1 MNQSASFALPTML
14 RDHSQG
20 PSIVSPAQSASVLQI
35 DTWDEIE
42 WDRLLLLVE
51 EGTVIPVIGAELSL
65 RSIGSDGQPVLLTLG
80 RDLAKRLKVSAE
92 ALPPDSPLN
101 EIACRLAARDGSAQ
115 DLYLELYQLLRK
127 SPIAPSEPLRQLAQ
141 ITDFKLLIT
150 TGFDTALE
158 AAIAQAWSQE
168 ALSLSYSPNDV
179 QDVPGQSKTFRQP
192 VVYHLLGKV
201 SAKPNFVVTDED
213 MLEFF
218 HALLSPQR
226 RPEKLFDELADS
238 NLLLVGG
245 GYADWLARLFL
256 RTAKG
261 KHRLSDARSVREY
274 IAAAKASLDA
284 NFVLFIQHFSK
295 PTRLYADADPV
306 AFVAELHRRW
316 CERNPGKLLSN
327 TSERR
332 EEAIV
337 RPLDEMPDDAVFIS
351 YARADVAAVR
361 NLYNGLTTRGIK
373 AWFDFDRLEAGDEYE
388 SKINRNIKC
397 CAVFLPIIS
406 RHTEDPRARFFKRE
420 WNFAVDHSHNYL
432 PDDPFIIP
440 VAVDDSSAGTA
451 HVPDR
456 FLTKH
461 WTHLPDGEVTEEF
474 AAQLRRILI
483 KKGGT
488 TSA

>member
-1 MNQSASFALPTML
+1 MA
-14 RDHSQG
+14 
-20 PSIVSPAQSASVLQI
+20 PAQNSFDLPI
-35 DTWDEIE
+35 DAWDEIE
-42 WDRLLLLVE
+42 WDRLLLLIE
-51 EGTVIPVIGAELSL
+51 EGTVIPVVGAELSL
-65 RSIGSDGQPVLLTLG
+65 RSVASDGQPVLLTLA
-80 RDLAKRLKVSAE
+80 RDLAKRLRVSAE
-92 ALPPDSPLN
+92 ALPSDAPLN
-101 EIACRLAARDGSAQ
+101 EIAFRLAARDGSAQ

-127 SPIAPSEPLRQLAQ
+127 SPIVPSEPLRQLAQ
-141 ITDFKLLIT
+141 ITDFELLIT

-158 AAIAQAWSQE
+158 AAITHARSKE
-168 ALSLSYSPNDV
+168 VLSLSYSPNDV
-179 QDVPGQSKTFRQP
+179 QDVPGPSKTFRQP

-238 NLLLVGG
+238 NLLLIGG

-256 RTAKG
+256 RIAKG
-261 KHRLSDARSVREY
+261 EHRLSDARSVREY

-295 PTRLYADADPV
+295 ATRLYADADPAV
-306 AFVAELHRRW
+306 FVAELHRQW
-316 CERNPGKLLSN
+316 CTRNPEKLLEN

-332 EEAIV
+332 EDPIV
-337 RPLDEMPDDAVFIS
+337 RPPDEMPDNAVFIS

-361 NLYNGLTTRGIK
+361 NVYNGLTTRGIK

-388 SKINRNIKC
+388 SKIKRSIKR
-397 CAVFLPIIS
+397 CAIFLPIIS
-406 RHTEDPRARFFKRE
+406 RQTEDTRPRFFKRE
-420 WNFAVDHSHNYL
+420 WNFAVDHSQNYL

-461 WTHLPDGEVTEEF
+461 WTQLPNGEVTEEF
-474 AAQLRRILI
+474 ATQLKRILA
-483 KKGGT
+483 GT
-488 TSA
+488 GLTSSA

>member
-1 MNQSASFALPTML
+1 ML
-14 RDHSQG
+14 KDDGQG
-20 PSIVSPAQSASVLQI
+20 HGIMAPEQNASVLPI

-42 WDRLLLLVE
+42 WDRLLLLIE

-65 RSIGSDGQPVLLTLG
+65 RSIGSDGQPVLLTLA
-80 RDLAKRLKVSAE
+80 RDLAKRLRVSAE
-92 ALPPDSPLN
+92 ALPPNAPLN
-101 EIACRLAARDGSAQ
+101 EIACRLAACDGSAQ
-115 DLYLELYQLLRK
+115 DLYLELHQLLRK
-127 SPIAPSEPLRQLAQ
+127 SPIVPSEPLRQLAQ
-141 ITDFKLLIT
+141 ITQFELLIT

-158 AAIAQAWSQE
+158 TAITRVRSKE
-168 ALSLSYSPNDV
+168 VLSLSYSPNDV
-179 QDVPGQSKTFRQP
+179 QDITGPSKTFRQP

-238 NLLLVGG
+238 NLLMIGG

-261 KHRLSDARSVREY
+261 EHRLSDARPVREY

-284 NFVLFIQHFSK
+284 NFILFIQHFSK
-295 PTRLYADADPV
+295 PTRLYADADPAV
-306 AFVAELHRRW
+306 FVAELHRRW
-316 CERNPGKLLSN
+316 CERNPEKLLSN

-332 EEAIV
+332 EEPIV
-337 RPLDEMPDDAVFIS
+337 RPPDDMPDDALFIS
-351 YARADVAAVR
+351 YVRADVAAVR
-361 NLYNGLTTRGIK
+361 NLYNGLTTHGIK
-373 AWFDFDRLEAGDEYE
+373 AWFDCDRLEAGDEYE
-388 SKINRNIKC
+388 SKIKRSIKR
-397 CAVFLPIIS
+397 CAVCLPIIS
-406 RHTEDPRARFFKRE
+406 RHTEDPRPHFFKRE
-420 WNFAVDHSHNYL
+420 WNFAIDHSHNYL

-461 WTHLPDGEVTEEF
+461 WTHLPNGEVTEEF
-474 AAQLRRILI
+474 AAQLRKILT
-483 KKGGT
+483 KTGGT
-488 TSA
+488 SSA